1 MKYSFAPMEG
11 ITGHVFRRV
20 HATCFPGI
28 DRYYTPFLTANQN
41 HCFRAREKKDLAP
54 ENNKGIRLVPQTAA
68 NRAEDFVWAVRYLED
83 LGYDEINLNLGCP
96 SPTVLRQHRGA
107 AMLLNPEALDRFFDD
122 TFRLLGPDA
131 GAVRI
136 SVKTRSGFSSSD
148 EFPRLSEILNRY
160 PFSEVI
166 IHPRTAEERYEGKA
180 DRELYRR
187 AAEMIHHPLTYNGDI
202 EEKKDV
208 DEILSKVPG
217 TNSVM
222 IGRGLLKNPTLVC
235 ELAGGAALEKN
246 ELKDYHDRLLDAY
259 YEDFRQER
267 TVLFHMKELWHYFG
281 MNFEAGE
288 ESSRLLREILKADR
302 IADYRAAVNRL
313 FREAG
318 FSRGRQ

>member
-1 MKYSFAPMEG
+1 MEG

-20 HATCFPGI
+20 HAACFPGI

-136 SVKTRSGFSSSD
+136 SVKTDGMKD
-148 EFPRLSEILNRY
+148 L
-160 PFSEVI
+160 
-166 IHPRTAEERYEGKA
+166 
-180 DRELYRR
+180 
-187 AAEMIHHPLTYNGDI
+187 
-202 EEKKDV
+202 KKH
-208 DEILSKVPG
+208 G
-217 TNSVM
+217 
-222 IGRGLLKNPTLVC
+222 
-235 ELAGGAALEKN
+235 
-246 ELKDYHDRLLDAY
+246 
-259 YEDFRQER
+259 
-267 TVLFHMKELWHYFG
+267 
-281 MNFEAGE
+281 
-288 ESSRLLREILKADR
+288 
-302 IADYRAAVNRL
+302 
-313 FREAG
+313 REALSWHRHRFDDLQG
-318 FSRGRQ
+318 GHSRS